1 MINNSI
7 FNRFYDYLMEKEII
21 PTIDMDEK
29 ELLDFSQ
36 SVKDRFKNPFID
48 HKLQDIM
55 LNSLSK
61 YKARC
66 LPSLKDYYDKF
77 NKLPEGLV
85 YTLAALI
92 RYYKVEKIE
101 DKYYGFDL
109 TGKRYIINDNIE
121 NLEFINNSWKKA
133 DIYETVVDI
142 LGNINIWG
150 EDLNN
155 INKLTS
161 KVVDYINSI
170 ENIGVIDTIEE
181 IA

>member
-1 MINNSI
+1 
-7 FNRFYDYLMEKEII
+7 MEREII

-29 ELLDFSQ
+29 ELLDFAK
-36 SVKDRFKNPFID
+36 SVKDRFRNPFID

-66 LPSLKDYYDKF
+66 LPSLKDYH
-77 NKLPEGLV
+77 NKYNVLPKGLV

-92 RYYKVEKIE
+92 RYYKVEKTE
-101 DKYYGFDL
+101 DKYYGYDL
-109 TGKRYIINDNIE
+109 NGKKYVINDNIK
-121 NLEFINNSWKKA
+121 NLEFMNNSWKKV
-133 DIYETVVDI
+133 DINEIVVDI
-142 LGNINIWG
+142 LGNKNIWG

-155 INKLTS
+155 INNLTN

-170 ENIGVIDTIEE
+170 ENIGAIDTIEE
-181 IA
+181 II